1 MKKFKKILSA
11 VSAAVLCALPMIN
24 GVSVNAAS
32 NEEGYQNTFVMYH
45 IVRNSKIA
53 YFDCIINYNPMF
65 IAEPSMKTALCGT
78 NSFNSI
84 HYTTS
89 HKIQTTYSGSA
100 FGKEGIAATTKFLGD
115 LSVSIK
121 NIYDLISCDNVAIKN
136 ANGNSMAKTA
146 LDYEIYL
153 LGDVNQDN
161 CVEIADATLIL
172 QYLTNPIDYELTNEG
187 MIAADVNLDGVIDK
201 SDALLIQQYDAGIIK
216 HF

>member
-45 IVRNSKIA
+45 IVRNPKIA

-100 FGKEGIAATTKFLGD
+100 FGKEGIAATTKFFGD
-115 LSVSIK
+115 LSVSIDD
-121 NIYDLISCDNVAIKN
+121 IYDFISCDNVAIKN

-153 LGDVNQDN
+153 LGDVNQDG

-172 QYLTNPIDYELTNEG
+172 QHLTNPTGYPLKDNG
-187 MIAADVNLDGVIDK
+187 IAADVNLDGVIDED
-201 SDALLIQQYDAGIIK
+201 DALLIQQYDAGVIK